1 MDTVVIAGFLT
12 SGSVRVAALDAM
24 QAGFRPMVVGGG
36 CTDLGRETHW
46 ANSMDVAAK
55 YGDVV
60 EVGEAVGEVERVAGE
75 GRG

>member
-1 MDTVVIAGFLT
+1 
-12 SGSVRVAALDAM
+12 
-24 QAGFRPMVVGGG
+24 VGGG